1 MMVRFV
7 EVASAYRGTS
17 INQPR
22 LAKEPYALSEVW
34 INQNYVIS
42 LKDSP
47 AYRKLLEEGNLP
59 SDLAADHHFTAVTT
73 SHGGVV
79 QTHVVVGELSAVAQK
94 LNHPATQLLK
104 G

>member
-7 EVASAYRGTS
+7 EVVSAYRGTS
-17 INQPR
+17 INQQRP
-22 LAKEPYALSEVW
+22 AVEPYALSEVW

-42 LKDSP
+42 LKEST

-59 SDLAADHHFTAVTT
+59 ADLAPDHDFTAVTT

-79 QTHVVVGELSAVAQK
+79 QTHVVVGELTSVAQK
-94 LNHPATQLLK
+94 LNRPTTQLLK